1 MAKLTEKEVQEIFG
15 IKTAG
20 LPDEQRTFINAMVG
34 AFTDAINKSN
44 HGMISDD
51 VLAKRL
57 TELSAQMSKSNTE
70 ALAELRKDR
79 QIC

>member
-1 MAKLTEKEVQEIFG
+1 MANLTEKEVQEIFG

-44 HGMISDD
+44 NGLISDE
-51 VLAKRL
+51 VLTKRL
-57 TELSAQMSKSNTE
+57 TDLSKQMSENNTQ
-70 ALAELRKDR
+70 ALAELRKD
-79 QIC
+79 QIHG